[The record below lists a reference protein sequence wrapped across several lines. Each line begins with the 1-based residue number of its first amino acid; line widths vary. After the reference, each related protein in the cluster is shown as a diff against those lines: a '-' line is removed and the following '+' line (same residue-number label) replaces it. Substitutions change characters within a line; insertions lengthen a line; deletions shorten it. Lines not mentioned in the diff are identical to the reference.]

1 MAANRERVI
10 ATNFCRLWRCLSGAS
25 DKASCIDVAAS
36 KATTLGNKI
45 IACTTEPKTLG
56 EIMSNTPK
64 ADTLPEVLDK
74 TKEAKEQLES
84 DSRELFV
91 VNEVLKQEIPDPVK
105 ATADVAA
112 ALERSESI
120 QNNMD
125 AVAED
130 LDEVHKALAD
140 EVTRRKSA
148 EKKLT
153 ETKADL
159 ADTKAQ
165 LADATDH

>member
-1 MAANRERVI
+1 
-10 ATNFCRLWRCLSGAS
+10 
-25 DKASCIDVAAS
+25 
-36 KATTLGNKI
+36 
-45 IACTTEPKTLG
+45 
-56 EIMSNTPK
+56 MSNTPK
-64 ADTLPEVLDK
+64 VNTLPEVLDK

-105 ATADVAA
+105 SSGDVAA

-130 LDEVHKALAD
+130 LDEVHRALD
-140 EVTRRKSA
+140 HEVTRRKSA

-159 ADTKAQ
+159 ADTKAL

>member
-1 MAANRERVI
+1 M
-10 ATNFCRLWRCLSGAS
+10 
-25 DKASCIDVAAS
+25 
-36 KATTLGNKI
+36 
-45 IACTTEPKTLG
+45 G
-56 EIMSNTPK
+56 EIMSNTSN
-64 ADTLPEVLDK
+64 ATALPEVLQK
-74 TKEAKEQLES
+74 TQEAKQQLES

-91 VNEVLKQEIPDPVK
+91 VNEVLKQEIPDPIK
-105 ATADVAA
+105 SAGDVAA

-125 AVAED
+125 AVAEN
-130 LDEVHKALAD
+130 LDDVNKALAE
-140 EVTRRKSA
+140 EVARRKVA

-165 LADATDH
+165 LADATDHGGGAESVAT

>member
-1 MAANRERVI
+1 M
-10 ATNFCRLWRCLSGAS
+10 
-25 DKASCIDVAAS
+25 
-36 KATTLGNKI
+36 
-45 IACTTEPKTLG
+45 
-56 EIMSNTPK
+56 
-64 ADTLPEVLDK
+64 PEVLDK